1 MSLSD
6 HHPLDDVAKELA
18 SGPISRGRA
27 LKLLGTA
34 LAGSV
39 LALIPGV
46 ASASPPPHANAGGRS
61 DLAPPSHARDQQGF
75 EPGTGGRFGSGQP
88 SPICTGTCSITPPKC
103 PPGCQCIFIEN
114 TRGGGVF
121 QCQ

>member
-18 SGPISRGRA
+18 NGPISRGRA

-46 ASASPPPHANAGGRS
+46 ASASPPPHANKGGRS
-61 DLAPPSHARDQQGF
+61 DLAPPSHARDRQGF
-75 EPGTGGRFGSGQP
+75 EPGTGGRFGSEEACPGP
-88 SPICTGTCSITPPKC
+88 CKSSSDC
-103 PPGCQCIFIEN
+103 PPGCQC
-114 TRGGGVF
+114 VF
-121 QCQ
+121 NPNLEVNQCLAP

>member
-61 DLAPPSHARDQQGF
+61 DLAPPSHARDRQGF
-75 EPGTGGRFGSGQP
+75 EPGTGGRFGSGET
-88 SPICTGTCSITPPKC
+88 CTGPCSSSTDC
-103 PPGCQCIFIEN
+103 PPGCHCIFIPN

-121 QCQ
+121 QCA

>member
-1 MSLSD
+1 MLRRLLGVLPGFTVPCASLRERSSRQRGRSVPMSLSD

-61 DLAPPSHARDQQGF
+61 DLAPPSHARDRQ
-75 EPGTGGRFGSGQP
+75 
-88 SPICTGTCSITPPKC
+88 
-103 PPGCQCIFIEN
+103 
-114 TRGGGVF
+114 
-121 QCQ
+121 